1 MKKAKA
7 SGSLRGGRRSGLGCG
22 VEELE
27 RRDCPASLSIANV
40 TLLEGTDASPLA
52 RFRVSLSQPSSTRV
66 LVNWGTAD
74 GSATVADNDYQSAS
88 GTIFFSPGQISK
100 TVTVSIRGDS
110 KIESDELFSVRLSRA
125 VGATIRGA
133 TGTATIRNDD
143 VSQPVIPTLSVSD
156 TQLPERNGGR
166 SDARFTITL
175 SEAITKPVTVQCST
189 ANGTA
194 TTAGGDYV
202 ATAWRVTFAPGET
215 EKTFS
220 VSVLGD
226 TRIELDET
234 FSLVLSNPRNAT
246 IAKATGTAIIR
257 NDDFAP
263 PAPVVVSILGS
274 SVIEGNGPPGVAVF
288 AAFNITLSRVAES
301 VVTVDYKTY
310 DGSATTIDN
319 DYLATIGTMTF
330 AIGETTKMVVVPVIG
345 DTKPERDETFSLGIV
360 SAAGALFDRTPARAT
375 LIDDDTLPEVR
386 VAGVALPEGNA
397 GLSTASFVITLN
409 RSWEQP
415 VVVTYSTR
423 DGSATATDSDYLPA
437 LGTVTFAPGEYEKT
451 VGVSVIGDTR
461 AEIDERFFI
470 DLSSAINATIAE
482 GTGTVIIQND
492 DSGEVPGFQITVD
505 YSGTVRQS
513 IKDACDWAAQRWSQ
527 VITGDLP
534 GVWDAQRGV
543 FVDDLRITVQEGLLG
558 GGDGPG
564 GALANAGP
572 DAFRAGAT
580 GLPWAASAGIDP
592 FDASDS
598 QLRNIVLHEF
608 GHALG
613 FGIAGGG
620 SPIFYSQHVFGDGFV
635 GTNALREYRSL
646 FGNAAASVPLE
657 TGGGAGT
664 VGAHWRESVF
674 TTELMTGYSEA
685 RGVAMPL
692 SRITVGAMQ
701 DMGYSVNYAA
711 ADAFAASGRSST
723 NGQQSRALG
732 GASPPVQSA
741 RKAATLLNGST
752 IERRRLSLEATR
764 QPILAYLAPLM
775 ESPQRSSASTP
786 KDRIFSGFAARVA
799 GATAEP
805 LSTLAWR
812 ALRPA

>member
-1 MKKAKA
+1 
-7 SGSLRGGRRSGLGCG
+7 
-22 VEELE
+22 
-27 RRDCPASLSIANV
+27 
-40 TLLEGTDASPLA
+40 
-52 RFRVSLSQPSSTRV
+52 
-66 LVNWGTAD
+66 
-74 GSATVADNDYQSAS
+74 
-88 GTIFFSPGQISK
+88 
-100 TVTVSIRGDS
+100 
-110 KIESDELFSVRLSRA
+110 
-125 VGATIRGA
+125 
-133 TGTATIRNDD
+133 
-143 VSQPVIPTLSVSD
+143 
-156 TQLPERNGGR
+156 
-166 SDARFTITL
+166 
-175 SEAITKPVTVQCST
+175 
-189 ANGTA
+189 
-194 TTAGGDYV
+194 
-202 ATAWRVTFAPGET
+202 
-215 EKTFS
+215 
-220 VSVLGD
+220 
-226 TRIELDET
+226 
-234 FSLVLSNPRNAT
+234 
-246 IAKATGTAIIR
+246 
-257 NDDFAP
+257 
-263 PAPVVVSILGS
+263 
-274 SVIEGNGPPGVAVF
+274 
-288 AAFNITLSRVAES
+288 
-301 VVTVDYKTY
+301 VTVDYKTY
-310 DGSATTIDN
+310 DGSATTNDN
-319 DYLATIGTMTF
+319 DYLAPTGTMTF
-330 AIGETTKMVVVPVIG
+330 DIGETTKMVVVPVIG
-345 DTKPERDETFSLGIV
+345 DTKPERDETFSLGPV

-386 VAGVALPEGNA
+386 VAGVALTEGNA
-397 GLSTASFVITLN
+397 GLSTAAFVITLN
-409 RSWEQP
+409 HSWKQP
-415 VVVTYSTR
+415 VVVTYATR
-423 DGSATATDSDYLPA
+423 DGSATAADSDSMTA
-437 LGTVTFAPGEYEKT
+437 L
-451 VGVSVIGDTR
+451 S
-461 AEIDERFFI
+461 
-470 DLSSAINATIAE
+470 
-482 GTGTVIIQND
+482 
-492 DSGEVPGFQITVD
+492 
-505 YSGTVRQS
+505 TVRQS
-513 IKDACDWAAQRWSQ
+513 IQDACDYAAQRWSQ

-534 GVWDAQRGV
+534 AVWDAQRGV
-543 FVDDLRITVQEGLLG
+543 FLDDLRITVQEGLLG

-564 GALANAGP
+564 GALENAGP
-572 DAFRAGAT
+572 DEFRAGTT

-664 VGAHWRESVF
+664 AGAHWRESVL